1 MSWKDQRESII
12 QAFPKCRK
20 CGEKT
25 TNINSDLIIIA
36 VDTTNNRTNNSWY
49 SEHKQCKPIIKTF
62 TKIKEK

>member
-1 MSWKDQRESII
+1 MSWIAQRKSII

-25 TNINSDLIIIA
+25 TGINSDLIIIG
-36 VDTTNNRTNNSWY
+36 VDTQNGKTNNSWY
-49 SEHKQCKPIIKTF
+49 SQHKQCKPIIKTF

>member
-12 QAFPKCRK
+12 KDYPNCRK

-36 VDTTNNRTNNSWY
+36 VDTQNGKTNNSFY
-49 SEHKQCKPIIKTF
+49 SEHKQCKPIVKTF